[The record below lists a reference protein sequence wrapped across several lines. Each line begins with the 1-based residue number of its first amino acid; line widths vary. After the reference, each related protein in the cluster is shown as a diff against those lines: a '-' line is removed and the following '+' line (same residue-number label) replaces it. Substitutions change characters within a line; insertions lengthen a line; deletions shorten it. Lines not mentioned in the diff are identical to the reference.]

1 MRGVRSS
8 GPLMCI
14 ASAAAF
20 GAMGVF
26 GKLAYGEGATVG
38 TLLAVRFALA
48 ALLFWA
54 LLAGRGALRAL
65 PRRDVALGLGLGAGG
80 YALQAGCYFTALERI
95 DASLLSLLLY
105 TFPAIVAVA
114 AVALGRERLDA
125 RKVAAL
131 TLASGGLV
139 LVVAGAGAG
148 ALDPLGAGLGLAA
161 ALVYSAYI
169 LVSGSIAERVPTR
182 AFSTL
187 VCSGAAVTLTAG
199 CALLGDLRP
208 ADVSVAGW
216 GWLAGL
222 SLISTVAAVSLL
234 FAGIA
239 RVGPTVA
246 SILSTVE
253 PVVTVLL
260 AFLVFGEVLSAE
272 QLLGGMLVL
281 GGVLVLYAWPV
292 AAGRRYATT

>member
-38 TLLAVRFALA
+38 TLLAVRFGLA

-54 LLAGRGALRAL
+54 LIAGRGALRGL

-131 TLASGGLV
+131 ALASGGLV

-169 LVSGSIAERVPTR
+169 LVSQPLAARIRPDVLA
-182 AFSTL
+182 TL
-187 VCSGAAVTLTAG
+187 VCTG
-199 CALLGDLRP
+199 
-208 ADVSVAGW
+208 
-216 GWLAGL
+216 
-222 SLISTVAAVSLL
+222 AAVSLAL
-234 FAGIA
+234 GAGAARRAAPGRADGRGLGLARLPRGRLHRRRDRLFFAGL
-239 RVGPTVA
+239 RRTGPTTA
-246 SILSTVE
+246 AILATAE
-253 PVVTVLL
+253 PLVTVAARLPR
-260 AFLVFGEVLSAE
+260 VRR
-272 QLLGGMLVL
+272 
-281 GGVLVLYAWPV
+281 
-292 AAGRRYATT
+292 AAGRRPARGRRARAGGGGDPVCAHPVRDGQEVTA